1 MHLKEQV
8 GKQAAALQS
17 MSQQLSS
24 VSRQQ
29 AGCAS
34 QQETASLAE
43 QVTRLETL
51 AAASVVACEEARAD
65 RDQLW
70 QRLEAMQAQAS
81 ASQEQQQAAMQQLAR
96 WQSAFGAFA
105 REVSGGSPRVRR
117 AGGDARLLPADGG
130 VAGEPVG
137 SMQLVPYSSNNSA
150 SSGSGS
156 SGRARQAAVVT
167 RKPGDLVRVEE
178 PASKG
183 AHASTGTVAGPGE
196 DSFRHTGHDRGTER
210 AVTAGPPP
218 AKRQRLDTAGS
229 GGDEGSN
236 AIRTPTGTVLTPRQH
251 HEPAQAA
258 AAQAASMPASERSP
272 ALHRMTPEAEGGSA
286 ASGTAVTKAWKC
298 ESAAVS
304 IVEGWLGEIT
314 SCVEQPVTDALARGA
329 AAGLRDALAAGQCP
343 LSCVVAGFETAL
355 LECAAPHGLGCSL
368 AEECAGDAASS
379 GSAQAGSV
387 EDIPFSSI
395 WCRREVLQT
404 RCFTGL
410 LVCARALGRLLL
422 QARAQQQEGFMEMLL
437 QRLHAAAVRPPPGL
451 HTALHTPACSAAAAC
466 AALYRAQGNL
476 QASSLCRSFNCDC
489 FLGSSL
495 YIYASEKCSCV
506 RAPEVLWCWCML
518 ATYQSFG
525 ADVVWSAQAMR
536 VLVFD
541 LAAPET
547 ELSARMLPRLAAAVL
562 AWPAALVPDPPHSS
576 DGVLGPAVL
585 AALHDLSSVALHD
598 HGRAADDTVTAAGS
612 VSGTTSATEL
622 LPGVSA
628 AAGAL
633 LTVCEGARV
642 VHAKSGAQ
650 GQNRWPASLAA
661 LRASLRRAVALA
673 ATGAAQPHA
682 WHCIACAF
690 RVATMCLGAA
700 RCREEVR
707 VSFLVIVKLDC
718 FNDSIIIRSEDA
730 IDRRIILHCSM
741 E

>member
-1 MHLKEQV
+1 MEELVQELQEKLRKSEASRVRLRDSLRQLKERAVDTTRKSEHECASLQKQSTQLRERIKEVEHKQKATVGDVVHLKEQV

-117 AGGDARLLPADGG
+117 ACGDARLLPADGG

-178 PASKG
+178 LASKG

-355 LECAAPHGLGCSL
+355 LECAAPRGLGCSL
-368 AEECAGDAASS
+368 ADECPGDAASS
-379 GSAQAGSV
+379 GSGQAGSV
-387 EDIPFSSI
+387 EDIPFSSV

-404 RCFTGL
+404 RCFTGML
-410 LVCARALGRLLL
+410 ACARALGRLLL

-437 QRLHAAAVRPPPGL
+437 QRLHAAAVRPPPGV
-451 HTALHTPACSAAAAC
+451 HAALHTPACSAAAAC

-476 QASSLCRSFNCDC
+476 QA
-489 FLGSSL
+489 
-495 YIYASEKCSCV
+495 
-506 RAPEVLWCWCML
+506 
-518 ATYQSFG
+518 
-525 ADVVWSAQAMR
+525 MR
-536 VLVFD
+536 VLVFN
-541 LAAPET
+541 LATAET

-562 AWPAALVPDPPHSS
+562 AWPAALVPGPPHPS

-633 LTVCEGARV
+633 LT
-642 VHAKSGAQ
+642 
-650 GQNRWPASLAA
+650 PAAEKRL
-661 LRASLRRAVALA
+661 
-673 ATGAAQPHA
+673 PP
-682 WHCIACAF
+682 
-690 RVATMCLGAA
+690 
-700 RCREEVR
+700 
-707 VSFLVIVKLDC
+707 
-718 FNDSIIIRSEDA
+718 
-730 IDRRIILHCSM
+730 
-741 E
+741 